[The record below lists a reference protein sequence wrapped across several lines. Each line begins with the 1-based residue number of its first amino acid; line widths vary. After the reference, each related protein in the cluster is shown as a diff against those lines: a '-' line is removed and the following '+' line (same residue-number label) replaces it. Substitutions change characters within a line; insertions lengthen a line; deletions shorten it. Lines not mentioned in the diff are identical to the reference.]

1 MTTMSEIDWL
11 DKDDK
16 PIVPERDTFYDNYEE
31 SNLLGS
37 FIDLVFVVGLGTIAA
52 AVIVMAVMILT
63 GR

>member
-1 MTTMSEIDWL
+1 MSEIDWL

-16 PIVPERDTFYDNYEE
+16 PIVPERDTFYDDYEE
-31 SNLLGS
+31 NNLLGS

-52 AVIVMAVMILT
+52 ATVVMAVMILT

>member
-1 MTTMSEIDWL
+1 MSEIDWL
-11 DKDDK
+11 YKDDK

-37 FIDLVFVVGLGTIAA
+37 FIDLVFVVGLGTITAA
-52 AVIVMAVMILT
+52 TVVITVMILT

>member
-1 MTTMSEIDWL
+1 MSEIDWL

-16 PIVPERDTFYDNYEE
+16 PIVPERDTFYDDYEE
-31 SNLLGS
+31 ENLLGS

-52 AVIVMAVMILT
+52 ATVVMAVMILT

>member
-1 MTTMSEIDWL
+1 MSEIDWL
-11 DKDDK
+11 DKDGK
-16 PIVPERDTFYDNYEE
+16 PIIPERDTFYDNYEE

-52 AVIVMAVMILT
+52 ATIVMAVMILT

>member
-1 MTTMSEIDWL
+1 MSEIDWL

-16 PIVPERDTFYDNYEE
+16 PIIPERDAFYDDYEE
-31 SNLLGS
+31 SHLLGS

-52 AVIVMAVMILT
+52 ATIVMAVMILT

>member
-1 MTTMSEIDWL
+1 MRTMSEIDWL

-52 AVIVMAVMILT
+52 ATIVMAVMILT

>member
-1 MTTMSEIDWL
+1 MSEIDWL
-11 DKDDK
+11 DKDDT
-16 PIVPERDTFYDNYEE
+16 PIIPERDTFYDNYEE

-52 AVIVMAVMILT
+52 ATVVMAVMILS

>member
-1 MTTMSEIDWL
+1 MRTMSEIDWL

-16 PIVPERDTFYDNYEE
+16 PIVPERDTFYDDYEE
-31 SNLLGS
+31 ENLLGS

-52 AVIVMAVMILT
+52 ATVVMAVMILT

>member
-1 MTTMSEIDWL
+1 MSEIDWL

-31 SNLLGS
+31 SNRLGS

-52 AVIVMAVMILT
+52 ATVVMAVMILT

>member
-1 MTTMSEIDWL
+1 MSEIDWL
-11 DKDDK
+11 YKDDK

>member
-1 MTTMSEIDWL
+1 MSEIDWL

-16 PIVPERDTFYDNYEE
+16 PIVPERDTFYGNYEE

-37 FIDLVFVVGLGTIAA
+37 FIDLVFVVGLGTISAA
-52 AVIVMAVMILT
+52 TIVMAVMILT